1 MNVDRLLGHYER
13 IADAPEAISRLRR
26 FTLDLA
32 VRGKLVEQNP
42 NDEPAS
48 ELLKRVAAE
57 KARLVKT
64 KRIKKLEVDPIGE
77 KVAPFSVPSLW
88 QWTRL
93 GTVGD
98 WGAGSTPSRGNPDLY
113 GGGLTWLKSGELND
127 NTQLRGSGETVTEL
141 AVQKGS
147 FRINCPGD
155 VLIAMYGATIG
166 KLAILAEKA
175 VTNQAVCGCTPF
187 EGVFN
192 KYLFLFLLSQREGF
206 YATSEGGAQPNISK
220 AKIVGWPIS
229 LPPLAEQ
236 HRIVSKVDELM
247 ALCDRLEAARTER
260 EATRDR
266 LGGAVLSRL
275 NAPDPDPAIFR
286 NHAAFAL
293 ENLAPLTTRTD
304 QIKSLRQTI
313 LNLAVHGKLVRQNP
327 SDEPASELLKQVAAE
342 KAQREVR
349 DKAQT
354 LSVRP
359 FELDSL
365 IPAAWTSGRLVELSN
380 IVMGQ
385 SPPGETYNTYGEGVP
400 LINGPV
406 EFSDGPFGM
415 TIANQY
421 TTAPTKFCDK
431 GDFLICVRGSTTGR
445 SNIAAFDACIG
456 RGVAAIQPLF
466 GDGFVRLFLW
476 SMRDR
481 IIGMGRGVAF
491 PSITR
496 KQLENLLVPLP
507 PLAEQHRI
515 VDKVDELIALCDQL
529 EASLTTGDET
539 RRRLLETLLYEA
551 LPARCL
557 RGHLMKRKNRTPRA
571 IQMAARG

>member
-1 MNVDRLLGHYER
+1 MNADWLLAHYER

-32 VRGKLVEQNP
+32 VRGKLVEQNL

-266 LGGAVLSRL
+266 MAAASLVRL
-275 NAPDPDPAIFR
+275 NDPDPDPVVFR

-304 QIKSLRQTI
+304 QIKALPPDHSQPRRTRQAGGAGPKRRTGVGI
-313 LNLAVHGKLVRQNP
+313 IEEDCGG
-327 SDEPASELLKQVAAE
+327 EGGE
-342 KAQREVR
+342 KAENGRC
-349 DKAQT
+349 
-354 LSVRP
+354 
-359 FELDSL
+359 
-365 IPAAWTSGRLVELSN
+365 SG
-380 IVMGQ
+380 Q
-385 SPPGETYNTYGEGVP
+385 
-400 LINGPV
+400 
-406 EFSDGPFGM
+406 DG
-415 TIANQY
+415 I
-421 TTAPTKFCDK
+421 
-431 GDFLICVRGSTTGR
+431 R
-445 SNIAAFDACIG
+445 SK
-456 RGVAAIQPLF
+456 
-466 GDGFVRLFLW
+466 
-476 SMRDR
+476 
-481 IIGMGRGVAF
+481 
-491 PSITR
+491 T
-496 KQLENLLVPLP
+496 
-507 PLAEQHRI
+507 
-515 VDKVDELIALCDQL
+515 
-529 EASLTTGDET
+529 
-539 RRRLLETLLYEA
+539 
-551 LPARCL
+551 
-557 RGHLMKRKNRTPRA
+557 
-571 IQMAARG
+571 

>member
-1 MNVDRLLGHYER
+1 MNADWLLAHYER

-32 VRGKLVEQNP
+32 VRGKLVEQNL

-247 ALCDRLEAARTER
+247 ALCDRLEAARMER
-260 EATRDR
+260 EATRDQ
-266 LGGAVLSRL
+266 LAAASLVRL
-275 NAPDPDPAIFR
+275 NDPDPDPVVFQ

-304 QIKSLRQTI
+304 QIKALRQTI
-313 LNLAVHGKLVRQNP
+313 LNLAVRGKLVEQDPN
-327 SDEPASELLKQVAAE
+327 DEPAAELLKRIAVEKVERKRKTGDARVKMGFDPKPDDGPMVFPPGWAAQSFENLFLFIDYRGKTPPKTNQGIPLITAKNIRMGYLNREPREYISE
-342 KAQREVR
+342 KTFKTWMTRGFPKIEDLFFTTEAPLANICLNEMDQPFALAQRVICFQPYG
-349 DKAQT
+349 KINTKFLMFALMSAVMQ
-354 LSVRP
+354 
-359 FELDSL
+359 SL
-365 IPAAWTSGRLVELSN
+365 IDTHAT
-380 IVMGQ
+380 
-385 SPPGETYNTYGEGVP
+385 
-400 LINGPV
+400 
-406 EFSDGPFGM
+406 GM
-415 TIANQY
+415 TAKGIKAANL
-421 TTAPTKFCDK
+421 K
-431 GDFLICVRGSTTGR
+431 
-445 SNIAAFDACIG
+445 
-456 RGVAAIQPLF
+456 PLP
-466 GDGFVRLFLW
+466 
-476 SMRDR
+476 
-481 IIGMGRGVAF
+481 IPI
-491 PSITR
+491 
-496 KQLENLLVPLP
+496 P

-515 VDKVDELIALCDQL
+515 VAKVDELMVFCNRL
-529 EASLTTGDET
+529 EKKLAAGDDT
-539 RRRLLETLLYEA
+539 RRRLLDALLHEVLVMGA
-551 LPARCL
+551 D
-557 RGHLMKRKNRTPRA
+557 RKSVA
-571 IQMAARG
+571 